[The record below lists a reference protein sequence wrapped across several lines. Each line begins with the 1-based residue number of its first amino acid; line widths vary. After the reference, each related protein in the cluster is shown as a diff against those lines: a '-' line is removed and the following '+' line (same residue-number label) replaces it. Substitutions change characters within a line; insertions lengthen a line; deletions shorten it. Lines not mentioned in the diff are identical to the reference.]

1 MNFNSCDPLFGLLQ
15 KINVLTDQMIYFK
28 TQLIELQATVQKL
41 IDKEG
46 DQNLTIEEL
55 TVNGNSNLIGDVEI
69 GTMPND
75 RKPVSGNL
83 ILNGLVLSSTGS
95 ILINPGEQTCSFSTL
110 GGTQLTIS
118 DNTSTKELLSTLN
131 KGNTSYATYNT
142 SYAQSDYVYNYVQ
155 SGSGTS
161 GNYTSYKYCP
171 NGNYY
176 DYITIGTTQLQFVPI
191 TISNTTFY
199 AYVPTSFTV
208 PTLPSTTNSYNNT
221 QQTIYSSYQITLSE
235 STSSSTYGNVTIT
248 STLYG
253 SSYSLYQA
261 SGQITITTPSTLLFP
276 YTGLTNLYLKTPT
289 YSGSYY
295 IASGYYI
302 YNNQNS
308 SISPTSINV
317 YLNDTLIGTLQ
328 RGYYGYLYSLTPTS
342 SASSWTYQQLT
353 TTAPTTTSLNSWL
366 YTNISN
372 SSGTTK
378 NAILNAST
386 TSPYYIYF
394 PVGSGYTIYSSGST
408 SLNIK
413 ATSTQSIFLTPSTIS
428 DASFTITVYNGNSSS
443 SSSISITYYN
453 SNTYTRIQAYTLQPY
468 ANQTYYYARC
478 SITSSGLTT
487 SSGST
492 TYPFIVS

>member
-28 TQLIELQATVQKL
+28 TQLIELQTTVQKL
-41 IDKEG
+41 IDKEE

-69 GTMPND
+69 GTMPNG

-83 ILNGLVLSSTGS
+83 ILNGLVLSSSGS

-110 GGTQLTIS
+110 GGSQLTIS
-118 DNTSTKELLSTLN
+118 DNTSTKELFSTLN
-131 KGNTSYATYNT
+131 KGTTSYATYNT

-208 PTLPSTTNSYNNT
+208 PTLPSFTNSYNNL
-221 QQTIYSSYQITLSE
+221 QQTIYSSSELTLGQSG
-235 STSSSTYGNVTIT
+235 TSSLGNVTIT
-248 STLYG
+248 STFYG
-253 SSYSLYQA
+253 TQYSLYQA
-261 SGQITITTPSTLLFP
+261 SGLITITTSSTLTFP
-276 YTGLTNLYLKTPT
+276 YTGLTNLYLNTPT

-353 TTAPTTTSLNSWL
+353 TSAPTTTSLGSWL

-372 SSGTTK
+372 STGTTK

-386 TSPYYIYF
+386 ISPYYIYF
-394 PVGSGYTIYSSGST
+394 PVGSNYTIYSSGST

-413 ATSTQSIFLTPSTIS
+413 ATSTQNIYLTPSTIS
-428 DASFTITVYNGNSSS
+428 DASFTITVYNGNSST

-453 SNTYTRIQAYTLQPY
+453 SNTKLTSYTLQPY
-468 ANQTYYYARC
+468 AIQTYYYARC

-492 TYPFIVS
+492 TTYPFIVS